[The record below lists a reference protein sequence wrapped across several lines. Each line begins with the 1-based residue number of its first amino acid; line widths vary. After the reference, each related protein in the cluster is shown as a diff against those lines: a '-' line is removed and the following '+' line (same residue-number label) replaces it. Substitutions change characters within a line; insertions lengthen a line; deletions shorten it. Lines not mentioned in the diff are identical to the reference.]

1 MNGELHTIHC
11 RCSAC
16 AMPAGLATADAIQ
29 RSREN
34 ARRIEHQ
41 DNTPI
46 NITAMVGLCR
56 RILETEDDYETTF
69 DHDAEIDF

>member
-46 NITAMVGLCR
+46 NITAINAAIDLALSR
-56 RILETEDDYETTF
+56 RILETEDE
-69 DHDAEIDF
+69 